1 MSRMI
6 AIRLQDELLHVVD
19 HERKRAGLT
28 RVAAV
33 SEALR
38 LWIDKRKY
46 EEAVRRDHD
55 GYRRHPVGVDEFESV
70 LGAQTWPR

>member
-1 MSRMI
+1 MSKMI
-6 AIRLQDELLHVVD
+6 AIRLQDDLLQVVD

-33 SEALR
+33 SAALR
-38 LWIDKRKY
+38 LWIEKRKY
-46 EEAVRRDHD
+46 EEAVRRDQD
-55 GYRRHPVGVDEFESV
+55 GYRRRPVGVDEFEAV